1 MCQQVFQS
9 HIIKCFGPF
18 TEKKAD
24 ATTLTHCL
32 SVHDWVYLCISLSL
46 SHIHVF
52 MLYWVLWSDMRLFH
66 KKTSKDQRPISRL
79 TWWLMNQGVSYEGL
93 LQWSGGR
100 SVDFTVAKDCLRC
113 CLQRSKINHASA
125 FTYTHALPI
134 QPISNWMH
142 NAFECTYYISL
153 FHSLWAIL
161 KIDTNG

>member
-1 MCQQVFQS
+1 MFWA
-9 HIIKCFGPF
+9 IYG
-18 TEKKAD
+18 KKGQCYH
-24 ATTLTHCL
+24 THSL
-32 SVHDWVYLCISLSL
+32 SVCPWLSLYVSLYLSFSLSYPCFYTVL
-46 SHIHVF
+46 GS
-52 MLYWVLWSDMRLFH
+52 LWSDMRLFH

-93 LQWSGGR
+93 LQWSDGR

-125 FTYTHALPI
+125 FTYTHSLPI